1 MESRHKRLGI
11 VDIGS
16 NSIRLAIYE
25 VSAQGQ
31 YRLINENK
39 ESARLSEKINKDGVM
54 EHKDIVSIVP
64 ILREFQD
71 ICKVYGCE
79 EIVIAATAAI
89 RNAVNA
95 EEIVSTLY
103 NSTGLKINIL
113 SGEEEAYY
121 GFLGVVGGMKIE
133 NGFIIDIGGGS
144 SEITLFLNRKLV
156 SSVSL
161 PIGAVNSQLAYGGK
175 DDWSGQN
182 IANLRGRV
190 EELISDYDWIR
201 SYPGLTLVG
210 LGGTVRALGK
220 LDQRRRKYP
229 LRVAHQYTL
238 ENESINSWAELLPSM
253 PFDKRKRMDGL
264 SKARADIIVP
274 GLLILQAI
282 TEATGSIKCVV
293 SGTGL
298 REGLL
303 LEATGTRLPLMNE
316 VVSRQVEALL
326 AFHSTVSGDHLERV
340 RKHADYLCK
349 VMRLDTSDA
358 GDDCQEL
365 IYAAAMLYKIGSGIR
380 YHQYDKHTLYW
391 LTHAPIGGFTHR
403 ESILSAYIAD
413 YRSSN
418 GKRLHVGEYR
428 SLLEDSDVALIQ
440 RLGSLLQVAVA
451 LDSSETGVIER
462 VDASLDHAALLLQI
476 KCRSQA
482 YLELRQLEAAAKNFK
497 KVWDIKLEWEMTPS
511 SIH

>member
-16 NSIRLAIYE
+16 NSIRLAVYE

-39 ESARLSEKINKDGVM
+39 ESARLSEKINNEGVM
-54 EHKDIVSIVP
+54 GRKDILSIVP

-71 ICKVYGCE
+71 ICRVYDCE
-79 EIVIAATAAI
+79 DIVVAATAAI

-95 EEIVSTLY
+95 DEIASTLY
-103 NSTGLKINIL
+103 TQTGLKIDIL

-121 GFLGVVGGMKIE
+121 GYLGVVGGMEIE

-144 SEITLFLNRKLV
+144 SEITLFLNRELI

-161 PIGAVNSQLAYGGK
+161 PIGAVNSLLAYGGE
-175 DDWSGQN
+175 DTWSEQN
-182 IANLRGRV
+182 MEDLRERV
-190 EELISDYDWIR
+190 EELITDYGWIR
-201 SYPGLTLVG
+201 SHPGLTLVG

-220 LDQRRRKYP
+220 LDQRIRKYP

-238 ENESINSWAELLPSM
+238 ENESIDYFAELLPPM
-253 PFDKRKRMDGL
+253 PLDKRKRMDGL

-282 TEATGSIKCVV
+282 KEATGSTKCIV

-303 LEATGTRLPLMNE
+303 LKTMGAKLPSIAE
-316 VVSRQVEALL
+316 VVSRQVDALL
-326 AFHSTVSGDHLERV
+326 SFHSTVSPAHLERV
-340 RKHADYLCK
+340 RKYADCLCK
-349 VMRLDTSDA
+349 VMRLDSSEA
-358 GDDCQEL
+358 GEDCKKL
-365 IYAAAMLYKIGSGIR
+365 IHVAAMLYKIGSGIR

-391 LTHAPIGGFTHR
+391 LTHAPIGGLTHR

-418 GKRLHVGEYR
+418 GKRLNVGEYR
-428 SLLEDSDVALIQ
+428 SLLRDSDVILIQ
-440 RLGSLLQVAVA
+440 QLGSLLQIAVA
-451 LDSSETGVIER
+451 LDSSETGAIER
-462 VDASLDHAALLLQI
+462 VEASFDHGALLLGL

-482 YLELRQLEAAAKNFK
+482 YLEIRQLEATAKNFK
-497 KVWDIKLEWEMTPS
+497 KVWDVKLEWEMTLS